1 MENIKLKEL
10 AQEYFATYKTIDEQ
24 SLYTFLAD
32 NQWKIYADYNRNTHR
47 EKIVGELE
55 YNDYDVDKIPEE
67 LIDSMVERF
76 EDIFY
81 DDDSNPYDNC
91 IRYTIDDYE
100 EDLEEYKIINIED
113 DGRSEM
119 PWDYTNHF
127 DSGEE
132 DE

>member
-1 MENIKLKEL
+1 MENVKLRQL
-10 AQEYFATYKTIDEQ
+10 AIEFCDKHTYANEDDI
-24 SLYTFLAD
+24 YNFLVE
-32 NQWKIYADYNRNTHR
+32 NQWKIYCDYDRNTHR

-55 YNDYDVDKIPEE
+55 YNDYAVDKIPEE

-100 EDLEEYKIINIED
+100 EDLEEYKLEADN
-113 DGRSEM
+113 
-119 PWDYTNHF
+119 
-127 DSGEE
+127 GEE
-132 DE
+132 I